1 MSLYQII
8 FRKKLSYFLNYNG
21 ELFPVFLESEVMF
34 LIVGLGNP
42 GADYAATRHNVG
54 FMAADALHEA
64 YGFAA
69 FRAKFDGLIA
79 EGKIAGEKVFL
90 LKPQTYMNLSG
101 NAVVKATQFYKI
113 LPQHVIVIH
122 DDMDLPVGKVKV
134 KLGGGAGGHNGLK
147 SIDAAITPGYNRIR
161 IGVGHPQGRGDEVVN
176 YVLGGFSKA
185 DREKISEMVDLIVE
199 TLPVLLEKG
208 MAAYSTIVGQKVSL

>member
-1 MSLYQII
+1 
-8 FRKKLSYFLNYNG
+8 
-21 ELFPVFLESEVMF
+21 MF
-34 LIVGLGNP
+34 LIVGLGHP
-42 GADYAATRHNVG
+42 GDEYASTRHNAG
-54 FMAADALHEA
+54 FMAADALHEK
-64 YGFAA
+64 YGFAP
-69 FRAKFDGLIA
+69 FRSKFDALIA
-79 EGKIAGEKVFL
+79 EGKINGEKVFL

-101 NAVVKATQFYKI
+101 NAVVKAAQFYKI

-161 IGVGHPQGRGDEVVN
+161 IGVGHPQGRGDDVVN

>member
-1 MSLYQII
+1 
-8 FRKKLSYFLNYNG
+8 
-21 ELFPVFLESEVMF
+21 MF

-42 GADYAATRHNVG
+42 GDEYASTRHNAG
-54 FMAADALHEA
+54 FMAADALYEK
-64 YGFAA
+64 YGFAP
-69 FRAKFDGLIA
+69 FRSKFDALIA
-79 EGKIAGEKVFL
+79 EGKINGEKVFL

-101 NAVVKATQFYKI
+101 NAVVKAAQFYKI

-161 IGVGHPQGRGDEVVN
+161 IGVGHPQGRGDDVVN